1 MNSEQILLVAIFCLL
16 FSLLLWGKFRYDL
29 VAFSILIISVAIG
42 VVPYN
47 NAFDGFAHPAT
58 IIVALVLVVSKGLI
72 NSGAIFFI
80 GQKISAFGKSL
91 WGHISIIGFI
101 GAILSAFMNNVA
113 ALALLMPIDIN
124 KARASNWAPRKTL
137 MPLSFATILGGM
149 ATLIGTPPNII
160 ISSIRYEHTGEPFK
174 MFDFFPVGGIT
185 AIIGLAFVALIGW
198 RLIPKTSEND
208 DAGKELI
215 EIASYVSNLTVS
227 QNSLVLGK
235 NLHEIYEAAEKCDA
249 AVLGIIRN
257 SIRIDKGSRNLK
269 IEENDQL
276 IIDATP
282 ESLDEFRSIQ
292 KLEFPFKKDR
302 ILAESDNYI
311 PIEVVVTDTSRLLNT
326 SAIKVGL
333 AWRKATVLLGI
344 SRKGRPIRKQIRRTI
359 IREGDMLLVLVPKE
373 SFNEVINWIGC
384 LPLAARGLNITD
396 TSKMTA
402 ALSIFFVGL
411 IVASVGLLKLPI
423 VLGLVIILYCL
434 TKIVPPREV
443 YSSVEWPVIIL
454 LASVIPLGAALES
467 NGTTEIIVQILTKYA
482 SSMEPWLIIAIIMI
496 ITMTL
501 SDILNNTATTL
512 VIAPISIQLAQT
524 LNLNA
529 DTFLMAVAVSASC
542 AFLTPIGHKNNTII
556 LGPGGYRFGD
566 YWRMGLVLEVLNY
579 YNKYSTTIDIL
590 AYQLK

>member
-1 MNSEQILLVAIFCLL
+1 MNSEQTLLVAIFCLL

-29 VAFSILIISVAIG
+29 VAFSTLIISVAIG

-80 GQKISAFGKSL
+80 GQKISAFGKNL

-124 KARASNWAPRKTL
+124 KARASNWPPRKTL

-198 RLIPKTSEND
+198 RLIPKTSQND
-208 DAGKELI
+208 DAGKELM

-269 IEENDQL
+269 IRENDQL

-311 PIEVVVTDTSRLLNT
+311 PIEVVVTDTSRLLDT

-359 IREGDMLLVLVPKE
+359 IREGDMLLILVPKE

-384 LPLAARGLNITD
+384 LPLAGRGLNITD
-396 TSKMTA
+396 TSKMTS

-524 LNLNA
+524 LNLNT

-566 YWRMGLVLEVLNY
+566 YWRMGLVLEVLII
-579 YNKYSTTIDIL
+579 TTSIPLLLIFWPIN
-590 AYQLK
+590 

>member
-42 VVPYN
+42 IVPYN

-80 GQKISAFGKSL
+80 GQKISALGKSL
-91 WGHISIIGFI
+91 WRHISIIGFI

-198 RLIPKTSEND
+198 RLIPKTSQND
-208 DAGKELI
+208 DAGKELM

-257 SIRIDKGSRNLK
+257 SIRIDKGSRNLR

-359 IREGDMLLVLVPKE
+359 IREGDMLLILVPKE

-402 ALSIFFVGL
+402 ALSIFLVGL

-524 LNLNA
+524 LNLNT

-566 YWRMGLVLEVLNY
+566 YWRMGLVLEVLIIITSIPLLLIFWPIN
-579 YNKYSTTIDIL
+579 
-590 AYQLK
+590 

>member
-198 RLIPKTSEND
+198 RLIPKTSQND
-208 DAGKELI
+208 DAGKELM

-269 IEENDQL
+269 IGENDQL

-359 IREGDMLLVLVPKE
+359 IREGDMLLILVPKE

-384 LPLAARGLNITD
+384 LPLAERGLNITD

-524 LNLNA
+524 LNLNT

-566 YWRMGLVLEVLNY
+566 YWRMGLVLEVLIIITSIPLLLIFWPIN
-579 YNKYSTTIDIL
+579 
-590 AYQLK
+590 

>member
-1 MNSEQILLVAIFCLL
+1 MNSEQILLVIIFCLL
-16 FSLLLWGKFRYDL
+16 FSMLLWGKFRYDL

-91 WGHISIIGFI
+91 WRHISIIGFI

-124 KARASNWAPRKTL
+124 KARASNWTPRKTL

-160 ISSIRYEHTGEPFK
+160 ISSIRYEHTGESFK

-185 AIIGLAFVALIGW
+185 AFIGLAFVALIGW

-215 EIASYVSNLTVS
+215 EIASYVSNLIVS
-227 QNSLVLGK
+227 KNSLILGK
-235 NLHEIYEAAEKCDA
+235 NLHEIYEAAEKCDT
-249 AVLGIIRN
+249 AVIGIIRD
-257 SIRIDKGSRNLK
+257 STRIDKGSRNLK

-276 IIDATP
+276 IIDSTP
-282 ESLDEFRSIQ
+282 ESLDEFRSTQ

-359 IREGDMLLVLVPKE
+359 IREGDMLLILVPKE

-467 NGTTEIIVQILTKYA
+467 NGTTEIIVQVLTKYA

-524 LNLNA
+524 LNLNT

-566 YWRMGLVLEVLNY
+566 YWRMGLVLEVLIIITSIPLLLIFWPIN
-579 YNKYSTTIDIL
+579 
-590 AYQLK
+590 

>member
-80 GQKISAFGKSL
+80 GQKISALGKSL
-91 WGHISIIGFI
+91 WRHISIIGFI

-124 KARASNWAPRKTL
+124 KARASNWPPRKTL

-198 RLIPKTSEND
+198 RLIPKTSQND
-208 DAGKELI
+208 DAGKELM

-227 QNSLVLGK
+227 ENSLVLGK

-257 SIRIDKGSRNLK
+257 SIRIDKGSRNLR

-359 IREGDMLLVLVPKE
+359 IREGDMLLILVPKE

-524 LNLNA
+524 LNLNT

-566 YWRMGLVLEVLNY
+566 YWRMGLVLEVLIIITSIPLLLIFWPIN
-579 YNKYSTTIDIL
+579 
-590 AYQLK
+590 

>member
-80 GQKISAFGKSL
+80 GQKISAFGKNL

-124 KARASNWAPRKTL
+124 KARASNWPPRKTL

-198 RLIPKTSEND
+198 RLIPKTSQND

-227 QNSLVLGK
+227 RNSLILGK

-269 IEENDQL
+269 IRENDQL

-359 IREGDMLLVLVPKE
+359 IREGDMLLILVPKE
-373 SFNEVINWIGC
+373 SFNEAINWIGC

-501 SDILNNTATTL
+501 SGILNNTATTL

-524 LNLNA
+524 LNLNT

-566 YWRMGLVLEVLNY
+566 YWRMGLVLEVLIIITSIPLLLIFWPIN
-579 YNKYSTTIDIL
+579 
-590 AYQLK
+590 

>member
-1 MNSEQILLVAIFCLL
+1 MNSEQILLVIIFCLL
-16 FSLLLWGKFRYDL
+16 FSMLLWGKFRYDL

-91 WGHISIIGFI
+91 WRHISIIGFI

-124 KARASNWAPRKTL
+124 KARASNWTPRKTL

-185 AIIGLAFVALIGW
+185 AFIGLAFVALIGW

-215 EIASYVSNLTVS
+215 EIASYVSNLIVS
-227 QNSLVLGK
+227 KNSLILGK
-235 NLHEIYEAAEKCDA
+235 NLHEIYEAAEKCDT
-249 AVLGIIRN
+249 AVIGIIRD
-257 SIRIDKGSRNLK
+257 STRIDKGSRNLK

-282 ESLDEFRSIQ
+282 ESLDEFRSTQ

-344 SRKGRPIRKQIRRTI
+344 SRKGRPLRKQIRRTI
-359 IREGDMLLVLVPKE
+359 IREGDILLILVPKD

-384 LPLAARGLNITD
+384 LPLAERGLNITD
-396 TSKMTA
+396 TNKMTT
-402 ALSIFFVGL
+402 ALGIFLVGL
-411 IVASVGLLKLPI
+411 IVASLGLLKLPI

-434 TKIVPPREV
+434 TKIVPAREV

-482 SSMEPWLIIAIIMI
+482 LIMEPWLIIAIIMI

-566 YWRMGLVLEVLNY
+566 YWRMGIVLEVLIIITSIPLLLIFWPIN
-579 YNKYSTTIDIL
+579 
-590 AYQLK
+590 

>member
-80 GQKISAFGKSL
+80 GQKISAFGKNL
-91 WGHISIIGFI
+91 WEHISIIGFI
-101 GAILSAFMNNVA
+101 GAILSAFINNVA

-124 KARASNWAPRKTL
+124 KARASNWPPRKTL

-198 RLIPKTSEND
+198 RLIPKTSQND

-359 IREGDMLLVLVPKE
+359 IREGDMLLILVPKE

-524 LNLNA
+524 LNLNT

-566 YWRMGLVLEVLNY
+566 YWRMGLVLEVLIIITSIPLLLIFWPIN
-579 YNKYSTTIDIL
+579 
-590 AYQLK
+590 

>member
-16 FSLLLWGKFRYDL
+16 FSMLLWGKFRYDL

-42 VVPYN
+42 VVPYT

-80 GQKISAFGKSL
+80 GQKISAFGKNL

-124 KARASNWAPRKTL
+124 KARASDWPPRKTL

-174 MFDFFPVGGIT
+174 MFDFFPVGGVT
-185 AIIGLAFVALIGW
+185 AIIGLAFVASIGW
-198 RLIPKTSEND
+198 RLIPKTSQND

-227 QNSLVLGK
+227 QNSLILGK

-269 IEENDQL
+269 IEKNDQL

-344 SRKGRPIRKQIRRTI
+344 SRKGRPIRKQIRRII
-359 IREGDMLLVLVPKE
+359 IREGDMLLILVPKE

-396 TSKMTA
+396 RSKMTA

-524 LNLNA
+524 LNLNT

-566 YWRMGLVLEVLNY
+566 YWRMGLVLEVLIIITSIPLLLIFWPIN
-579 YNKYSTTIDIL
+579 
-590 AYQLK
+590 

>member
-1 MNSEQILLVAIFCLL
+1 M
-16 FSLLLWGKFRYDL
+16 LWGKFRYDL
-29 VAFSILIISVAIG
+29 VAFSILIKSVANG
-42 VVPYN
+42 VVPYK

-80 GQKISAFGKSL
+80 GQKISAFGKNL

-124 KARASNWAPRKTL
+124 KARASNWPPRKPL

-198 RLIPKTSEND
+198 RLIPKTSQND
-208 DAGKELI
+208 DAGKELM

-227 QNSLVLGK
+227 ENSLVLGK

-269 IEENDQL
+269 IRENDQL

-359 IREGDMLLVLVPKE
+359 IREGDMLLILVPKE

-512 VIAPISIQLAQT
+512 VIAPISIKLAQT
-524 LNLNA
+524 LNFNT

-566 YWRMGLVLEVLNY
+566 YWRMGLVLEVLIIITSIPLLLIFWPIN
-579 YNKYSTTIDIL
+579 
-590 AYQLK
+590 

>member
-80 GQKISAFGKSL
+80 GQKISAFGKNL

-124 KARASNWAPRKTL
+124 KARASNWPPRKTL

-198 RLIPKTSEND
+198 RLIPKTSQND

-235 NLHEIYEAAEKCDA
+235 NLHEIYEAAEKYDA
-249 AVLGIIRN
+249 AVLGIIRD
-257 SIRIDKGSRNLK
+257 STRIDKDSRNLK
-269 IEENDQL
+269 IKENDQL

-359 IREGDMLLVLVPKE
+359 IREGDMLLILVPKE

-524 LNLNA
+524 LNLNT

-566 YWRMGLVLEVLNY
+566 YWRMGLVLEVLIIITSIPLLLIFWPIN
-579 YNKYSTTIDIL
+579 
-590 AYQLK
+590 

>member
-80 GQKISAFGKSL
+80 GQKISAFGKNL

-124 KARASNWAPRKTL
+124 KARVSNWPPRKTL

-198 RLIPKTSEND
+198 RLIPKTSQND
-208 DAGKELI
+208 DAGKELM

-249 AVLGIIRN
+249 AILGIIRN

-269 IEENDQL
+269 IRENDQL

-359 IREGDMLLVLVPKE
+359 IREGDMLLILVPKE
-373 SFNEVINWIGC
+373 SFKEVINWIGC

-524 LNLNA
+524 LNLNT

-566 YWRMGLVLEVLNY
+566 YWRMGLVLEVLIIITSIPLLLIFWPIN
-579 YNKYSTTIDIL
+579 
-590 AYQLK
+590 

>member
-16 FSLLLWGKFRYDL
+16 FALLLWGKFRYDL

-58 IIVALVLVVSKGLI
+58 VIVALVLVVSKGLI

-80 GQKISAFGKSL
+80 GQKISAFGKNL

-124 KARASNWAPRKTL
+124 KARASNWPPRKTL

-185 AIIGLAFVALIGW
+185 AIIGLAFVALFGW
-198 RLIPKTSEND
+198 RLIPKTSQND
-208 DAGKELI
+208 DAGKELM

-269 IEENDQL
+269 IRENDQL

-359 IREGDMLLVLVPKE
+359 IREGDMLLILVPKE

-384 LPLAARGLNITD
+384 LPLAERGLNITD

-524 LNLNA
+524 LNLNT

-566 YWRMGLVLEVLNY
+566 YWRMGLVLEVLIIITSIPLLLIFWPIN
-579 YNKYSTTIDIL
+579 
-590 AYQLK
+590 

>member
-58 IIVALVLVVSKGLI
+58 IIVALVLIVSKGLV

-80 GQKISAFGKSL
+80 GQKISALGKNL
-91 WGHISIIGFI
+91 WGHISIIGFV

-198 RLIPKTSEND
+198 RLIPKTSQND

-227 QNSLVLGK
+227 RNSLILGK
-235 NLHEIYEAAEKCDA
+235 NLHEIYGAAEKCDT

-333 AWRKATVLLGI
+333 AWRKAAVLLGI

-359 IREGDMLLVLVPKE
+359 IREGDMLLILVPKE

-384 LPLAARGLNITD
+384 LPLAERGLNITD

-411 IVASVGLLKLPI
+411 IFASIGLFKLPI

-434 TKIVPPREV
+434 TKIVPPRDI

-467 NGTTEIIVQILTKYA
+467 NGTTEIIVQIFTKYA

-524 LNLNA
+524 LNLNT

-566 YWRMGLVLEVLNY
+566 YWRMGLVLEVLIIITSIPLLLIFWPIN
-579 YNKYSTTIDIL
+579 
-590 AYQLK
+590 

>member
-80 GQKISAFGKSL
+80 GQKISAFGKNL

-198 RLIPKTSEND
+198 RLIPKTSQND
-208 DAGKELI
+208 DAGKELM

-282 ESLDEFRSIQ
+282 ESLDEFRSTQ

-359 IREGDMLLVLVPKE
+359 IREGDMLLILVPKE

-524 LNLNA
+524 LNLNT

-566 YWRMGLVLEVLNY
+566 YWRMGLVLEVLIIITSIPLLLIFWPIN
-579 YNKYSTTIDIL
+579 
-590 AYQLK
+590 

>member
-16 FSLLLWGKFRYDL
+16 FFLLLWGKFRYDL

-80 GQKISAFGKSL
+80 GQKISALGKSL

-124 KARASNWAPRKTL
+124 KARASNWPPRKTL

-160 ISSIRYEHTGEPFK
+160 ISSIRYEQTGEPFK

-185 AIIGLAFVALIGW
+185 AMIGLAFVALIGW
-198 RLIPKTSEND
+198 RLIPKTSQND

-235 NLHEIYEAAEKCDA
+235 NLHEIYEVAEKCDS

-359 IREGDMLLVLVPKE
+359 IREGDMLLILVPKE

-396 TSKMTA
+396 TRKMTA

-524 LNLNA
+524 LNLNT

-566 YWRMGLVLEVLNY
+566 YWRMGLVLEVLIIITSIPLLLIFWPIN
-579 YNKYSTTIDIL
+579 
-590 AYQLK
+590 

>member
-1 MNSEQILLVAIFCLL
+1 M
-16 FSLLLWGKFRYDL
+16 
-29 VAFSILIISVAIG
+29 
-42 VVPYN
+42 
-47 NAFDGFAHPAT
+47 
-58 IIVALVLVVSKGLI
+58 
-72 NSGAIFFI
+72 
-80 GQKISAFGKSL
+80 
-91 WGHISIIGFI
+91 
-101 GAILSAFMNNVA
+101 
-113 ALALLMPIDIN
+113 
-124 KARASNWAPRKTL
+124 
-137 MPLSFATILGGM
+137 
-149 ATLIGTPPNII
+149 
-160 ISSIRYEHTGEPFK
+160 
-174 MFDFFPVGGIT
+174 
-185 AIIGLAFVALIGW
+185 
-198 RLIPKTSEND
+198 
-208 DAGKELI
+208 
-215 EIASYVSNLTVS
+215 
-227 QNSLVLGK
+227 
-235 NLHEIYEAAEKCDA
+235 
-249 AVLGIIRN
+249 GIIRN
-257 SIRIDKGSRNLK
+257 SIRIDKGSRNLR

-359 IREGDMLLVLVPKE
+359 IREGDMLLILVPKE

-384 LPLAARGLNITD
+384 LPLAERGLNITD

-482 SSMEPWLIIAIIMI
+482 SLMEPWLIIAIIMI

-524 LNLNA
+524 LNLNT
-529 DTFLMAVAVSASC
+529 DTFLCLLYTSPSPRDSRVS
-542 AFLTPIGHKNNTII
+542 
-556 LGPGGYRFGD
+556 
-566 YWRMGLVLEVLNY
+566 RMP
-579 YNKYSTTIDIL
+579 SS
-590 AYQLK
+590 A

>member
-80 GQKISAFGKSL
+80 GQKISAFGKNL

-124 KARASNWAPRKTL
+124 KARASNWPPRKTL

-198 RLIPKTSEND
+198 RLIPKTSQND
-208 DAGKELI
+208 DAGKELM

-269 IEENDQL
+269 IRENDQL
-276 IIDATP
+276 IIDAIP

-359 IREGDMLLVLVPKE
+359 IREGDMLLILVPKE

-396 TSKMTA
+396 TRKMTA

-524 LNLNA
+524 LNLNT

-566 YWRMGLVLEVLNY
+566 YWRMGLVLEVLIIITSIPLLLIFWPIN
-579 YNKYSTTIDIL
+579 
-590 AYQLK
+590 

>member
-1 MNSEQILLVAIFCLL
+1 MNSEQILLIAIFCLL

-80 GQKISAFGKSL
+80 GQKIAAFGKSL

-185 AIIGLAFVALIGW
+185 AIIGLAFVALVGW
-198 RLIPKTSEND
+198 RLIPKTAEND

-227 QNSLVLGK
+227 KNSLVLGK
-235 NLHEIYEAAEKCDA
+235 NLHEIYEGAEKCDA
-249 AVLGIIRN
+249 AVLGIIRD
-257 SIRIDKGSRNLK
+257 STRIDKGSRNLI

-302 ILAESDNYI
+302 ILAESDDYI

-359 IREGDMLLVLVPKE
+359 IREGDMLLILVPKD

-384 LPLAARGLNITD
+384 LPLAERGLNITD
-396 TSKMTA
+396 TSKMTV
-402 ALSIFFVGL
+402 ALGIFFVGL
-411 IVASVGLLKLPI
+411 IVASLGLLKLPI

-434 TKIVPPREV
+434 TKIVPAREV

-482 SSMEPWLIIAIIMI
+482 LSMEPWLIIAIIMI

-566 YWRMGLVLEVLNY
+566 YWRMGLVLEVLIIITSIPLLLIFWPIN
-579 YNKYSTTIDIL
+579 
-590 AYQLK
+590 

>member
-58 IIVALVLVVSKGLI
+58 IIVALVLIVSKGLI

-198 RLIPKTSEND
+198 RLIPKTLEND
-208 DAGKELI
+208 DAGKQLI

-235 NLHEIYEAAEKCDA
+235 NLHEIYETAEKCDA

-257 SIRIDKGSRNLK
+257 SIRIDKGIRNLK

-311 PIEVVVTDTSRLLNT
+311 PVEVVVTDTSRLLNM

-482 SSMEPWLIIAIIMI
+482 LSMEPWLIIAIIMI

-566 YWRMGLVLEVLNY
+566 YWRMGLVLEVLIIITSIPLLLIFWPIN
-579 YNKYSTTIDIL
+579 
-590 AYQLK
+590 

>member
-80 GQKISAFGKSL
+80 GQKISAFGKNL

-124 KARASNWAPRKTL
+124 KARASNWPPRKTL

-198 RLIPKTSEND
+198 RLIPKTSQND

-227 QNSLVLGK
+227 QNSLILGK

-359 IREGDMLLVLVPKE
+359 IREGDMLLILVPKE
-373 SFNEVINWIGC
+373 AFNEVINWIGC

-411 IVASVGLLKLPI
+411 IVASVGILKLPI

-524 LNLNA
+524 LNLNT

-566 YWRMGLVLEVLNY
+566 YWRMGLVLEVLIIITSIPLLLIFWPIN
-579 YNKYSTTIDIL
+579 
-590 AYQLK
+590 

>member
-80 GQKISAFGKSL
+80 GQKISAFGKNL

-124 KARASNWAPRKTL
+124 KARASNWPPRKTL

-185 AIIGLAFVALIGW
+185 AIIGLAFVALFGW
-198 RLIPKTSEND
+198 RLIPKTSQND
-208 DAGKELI
+208 DAGKELM

-269 IEENDQL
+269 IRENDQL

-359 IREGDMLLVLVPKE
+359 IREGDMLLILVPKE

-524 LNLNA
+524 LNLNT

-566 YWRMGLVLEVLNY
+566 YWRMGLVLEVLIIITSIPLLLIFWPIN
-579 YNKYSTTIDIL
+579 
-590 AYQLK
+590 

>member
-72 NSGAIFFI
+72 NSGAVFFI
-80 GQKISAFGKSL
+80 GQKISAIGKNL

-113 ALALLMPIDIN
+113 ALAILIPIDIN
-124 KARASNWAPRKTL
+124 KARASNWPPRKTL

-198 RLIPKTSEND
+198 RLIPKTSQND
-208 DAGKELI
+208 DAGKELM

-235 NLHEIYEAAEKCDA
+235 NLHEIYEAAEQCDA

-269 IEENDQL
+269 IRENDQL

-359 IREGDMLLVLVPKE
+359 IREGDMLLILVPKE

-524 LNLNA
+524 LNLNT

-566 YWRMGLVLEVLNY
+566 YWRMGLVLEVLIIITSIPLLLIFWPIN
-579 YNKYSTTIDIL
+579 
-590 AYQLK
+590 

>member
-1 MNSEQILLVAIFCLL
+1 MNSEQILLVIIFCLL
-16 FSLLLWGKFRYDL
+16 FSMLLWGKFRYDL
-29 VAFSILIISVAIG
+29 VAFSSLIISVAIG

-124 KARASNWAPRKTL
+124 KARASNWTPRKTL

-160 ISSIRYEHTGEPFK
+160 ISSIRYEHTGESFK

-185 AIIGLAFVALIGW
+185 AFIGLAFVALIGW

-215 EIASYVSNLTVS
+215 EIASYVSNLIVS
-227 QNSLVLGK
+227 KNSLILGK
-235 NLHEIYEAAEKCDA
+235 NLHEIYEAAEKCDT
-249 AVLGIIRN
+249 AVLGIIRD
-257 SIRIDKGSRNLK
+257 STRIDKGSRNLK

-282 ESLDEFRSIQ
+282 ESLDEFRSTQ

-344 SRKGRPIRKQIRRTI
+344 SRKGRPLRKQIRRTI
-359 IREGDMLLVLVPKE
+359 IREGDILLILVPKD

-384 LPLAARGLNITD
+384 LPLAERGLNITD
-396 TSKMTA
+396 TNKMTT
-402 ALSIFFVGL
+402 ALGIFLVGL
-411 IVASVGLLKLPI
+411 IVASLGLLKLPI

-434 TKIVPPREV
+434 TKIVPAREV

-482 SSMEPWLIIAIIMI
+482 LIMEPWLIIAIIMI

-566 YWRMGLVLEVLNY
+566 YWRMGIVLEVLIIITSIPLLLIFWPIN
-579 YNKYSTTIDIL
+579 
-590 AYQLK
+590 

>member
-124 KARASNWAPRKTL
+124 KARASNWPPRKTL

-160 ISSIRYEHTGEPFK
+160 ISGIRYEHTGEPFK

-198 RLIPKTSEND
+198 RLIPKTSQND
-208 DAGKELI
+208 DAGKELM

-227 QNSLVLGK
+227 QNSLILGK

-269 IEENDQL
+269 IRENDQL

-359 IREGDMLLVLVPKE
+359 IREGDMLLILVPKE
-373 SFNEVINWIGC
+373 SLNEVINWIGC
-384 LPLAARGLNITD
+384 LPLAARGLNIRD

-524 LNLNA
+524 LNLNT

-566 YWRMGLVLEVLNY
+566 YWRMGLVLEVLIIITSIPLLLIFWPIN
-579 YNKYSTTIDIL
+579 
-590 AYQLK
+590 

>member
-80 GQKISAFGKSL
+80 GQKISAFGKNL

-124 KARASNWAPRKTL
+124 KARASNWPPRKTL

-198 RLIPKTSEND
+198 RLIPKTSQND

-227 QNSLVLGK
+227 RNSLILGK

-269 IEENDQL
+269 IGENDQL

-359 IREGDMLLVLVPKE
+359 IREGDMLLILVPKE

-384 LPLAARGLNITD
+384 LPLAERGLNITD

-524 LNLNA
+524 LNLNT

-566 YWRMGLVLEVLNY
+566 YWRMGLVLEVLIIITSIPLLLIFWPIN
-579 YNKYSTTIDIL
+579 
-590 AYQLK
+590 

>member
-80 GQKISAFGKSL
+80 GQKISAFGKNL

-124 KARASNWAPRKTL
+124 KARASNWPPRKTL

-198 RLIPKTSEND
+198 RLIPKTSQND

-215 EIASYVSNLTVS
+215 EIASYVSNLTAS
-227 QNSLVLGK
+227 QNSLILGK

-359 IREGDMLLVLVPKE
+359 IREGDMLLILVPKE

-524 LNLNA
+524 LNLNT

-566 YWRMGLVLEVLNY
+566 YWRMGLVLEVLIIITSIPLLLIFWPIN
-579 YNKYSTTIDIL
+579 
-590 AYQLK
+590 

>member
-1 MNSEQILLVAIFCLL
+1 MVFEQILLVAIFFLL

-29 VAFSILIISVAIG
+29 VAFSVLIISVAIG
-42 VVPYN
+42 VVPYK

-58 IIVALVLVVSKGLI
+58 IIVALVLIVSKGLI

-80 GQKISAFGKSL
+80 GQKISTFGKSL

-124 KARASNWAPRKTL
+124 KARASNWTPRKTL

-185 AIIGLAFVALIGW
+185 AIIGLIFIGLIGW
-198 RLIPKTSEND
+198 RFIPRSSEND

-215 EIASYVSNLTVS
+215 EVASYVSNLVVS
-227 QNSLVLGK
+227 KGSLILGK
-235 NLHEIYEAAEKCDA
+235 DLYEIYEEAEKCDA
-249 AVLGIIRN
+249 AVLGVIRDGT
-257 SIRIDKGSRNLK
+257 RIDKGSRNLK
-269 IEENDQL
+269 LKENDQL

-282 ESLDEFRSIQ
+282 ESLDELRSIQ

-302 ILAESDNYI
+302 ILAESDEYF
-311 PIEVVVTDTSRLLNT
+311 PIEVVVTDASRLLNT
-326 SAIKVGL
+326 SALKVGL

-359 IREGDMLLVLVPKE
+359 IREGDMLLILVPKE
-373 SFNEVINWIGC
+373 NYNEVINWIGC
-384 LPLAARGLNITD
+384 LPLAERGLNITD
-396 TSKMTA
+396 TRKMTI
-402 ALSIFFVGL
+402 ALGIFFVGL
-411 IVASVGLLKLPI
+411 AVASLGLLKLPI
-423 VLGLVIILYCL
+423 VLGLVIILYSL
-434 TKIVPPREV
+434 TRIVPAREV

-467 NGTTEIIVQILTKYA
+467 NGTTELIVKVLTKYA
-482 SSMEPWLIIAIIMI
+482 LTMEPWLIIAILMI
-496 ITMTL
+496 VTMTL

-524 LNLNA
+524 LNLNT
-529 DTFLMAVAVSASC
+529 DTFLMAVAISASC

-566 YWRMGLVLEVLNY
+566 YWRMGILLEVLII
-579 YNKYSTTIDIL
+579 STSIPLLLLFWPIN
-590 AYQLK
+590 

>member
-1 MNSEQILLVAIFCLL
+1 MNSEQILLVTIFCLL

-80 GQKISAFGKSL
+80 GQKISAFGKNL
-91 WGHISIIGFI
+91 WEHISIIGFI

-124 KARASNWAPRKTL
+124 KARASNWPPRKTL

-198 RLIPKTSEND
+198 RLIPKTSQND
-208 DAGKELI
+208 DAGKELM

-269 IEENDQL
+269 IRENDQL

-359 IREGDMLLVLVPKE
+359 IREGDMLLILVPKE

-467 NGTTEIIVQILTKYA
+467 NGTTEIIVQILTKYT

-524 LNLNA
+524 LNLNT

-566 YWRMGLVLEVLNY
+566 YWRMGLVLEVLIIITSIPLLLIFWPIN
-579 YNKYSTTIDIL
+579 
-590 AYQLK
+590 

>member
-80 GQKISAFGKSL
+80 GQKISAFGKNL

-124 KARASNWAPRKTL
+124 KARASNWPPRKTL

-198 RLIPKTSEND
+198 RLIPKTSQND

-257 SIRIDKGSRNLK
+257 SIRIDKGIRNLK

-359 IREGDMLLVLVPKE
+359 IREGDMLLILVPKE

-384 LPLAARGLNITD
+384 LPLAARGLNIRD

-524 LNLNA
+524 LNLNT

-566 YWRMGLVLEVLNY
+566 YWRMGLVLEVLIIITSIPLLLIFWPIN
-579 YNKYSTTIDIL
+579 
-590 AYQLK
+590 

>member
-80 GQKISAFGKSL
+80 GQKISAFGKNL

-124 KARASNWAPRKTL
+124 KARASNWPPRKTL

-198 RLIPKTSEND
+198 RLIPKTSQND
-208 DAGKELI
+208 DAGKELL

-276 IIDATP
+276 IIDAIP

-359 IREGDMLLVLVPKE
+359 IREGDMLLILVPKE

-467 NGTTEIIVQILTKYA
+467 NGTTETIVQILTKYA

-566 YWRMGLVLEVLNY
+566 YWRMGLVLEVLIIIISIPLLLIFWPIN
-579 YNKYSTTIDIL
+579 
-590 AYQLK
+590 

>member
-1 MNSEQILLVAIFCLL
+1 M
-16 FSLLLWGKFRYDL
+16 
-29 VAFSILIISVAIG
+29 
-42 VVPYN
+42 
-47 NAFDGFAHPAT
+47 
-58 IIVALVLVVSKGLI
+58 
-72 NSGAIFFI
+72 
-80 GQKISAFGKSL
+80 
-91 WGHISIIGFI
+91 
-101 GAILSAFMNNVA
+101 
-113 ALALLMPIDIN
+113 
-124 KARASNWAPRKTL
+124 
-137 MPLSFATILGGM
+137 
-149 ATLIGTPPNII
+149 
-160 ISSIRYEHTGEPFK
+160 
-174 MFDFFPVGGIT
+174 
-185 AIIGLAFVALIGW
+185 
-198 RLIPKTSEND
+198 
-208 DAGKELI
+208 
-215 EIASYVSNLTVS
+215 
-227 QNSLVLGK
+227 
-235 NLHEIYEAAEKCDA
+235 CDA

-257 SIRIDKGSRNLK
+257 SIRIDKGIRNLK

-276 IIDATP
+276 IVDATP

-359 IREGDMLLVLVPKE
+359 IREGDMLLILVPKE

-384 LPLAARGLNITD
+384 LPLADRGLNITD
-396 TSKMTA
+396 TRKMTA
-402 ALSIFFVGL
+402 ALTIFFVGL

-566 YWRMGLVLEVLNY
+566 YWRMGLVLEVLIIITSIPLLLIFWPIN
-579 YNKYSTTIDIL
+579 
-590 AYQLK
+590 